1 MKFQNLFKN
10 ILFILFL
17 FLLSCQPEKTDVN
30 KLFANRNNIG
40 IHFENTLTYTED
52 FNPYLYRN
60 FYNGGGVSCGDIN
73 NDGLI
78 DIFFTGNQVENKL
91 YLNLGNWK
99 FEDITEK
106 AGVACPDVWCT
117 GANMVDVN
125 ADGLLDLYVCKGGD
139 PKGPR
144 RHNELF
150 INNGDLT
157 FTDQAKKYGLDIKGL
172 SIQSAFLDFDKDGD
186 LDCYILNNSTKPIGG
201 GLDLKSTSRDQSSP
215 EGNKFMINE
224 NGKFKDA
231 ARHVGIYNSDI
242 GFGLGI
248 TISDFNLDDWPD
260 IYISNDFFEKDY
272 LYLNQQNGTF
282 EESGT
287 HYFNSFSMGA
297 MGADAGDLDND
308 LCPDLMVTEM
318 FPGTLERQKTKA
330 VYESWKKYQL
340 AIKQGYDHQFPRNT
354 LQRNLAG
361 QSFSEIGRMAGVH
374 ATDWSWSC
382 LIQDFNNDTNK
393 EIFITNGIYKDL
405 LDRDYLGF
413 IADKERVGSMI
424 KQGERVITRL
434 IDSMPSTPI
443 SNHIF
448 ANTGNLFFEDKATEW
463 GLGKPGFSNGCAYA
477 DLDNDGDQ
485 DLIINN
491 VNAPSTVFENTSRHF
506 EDHHYI
512 DLQLSMDGKNPFA
525 IGSKVYL
532 YHVENKFVQELF
544 PSRGFQS
551 SVPYR
556 LHTGLG
562 KLNTPVDS
570 IIVVWP
576 NGKYERFENLPT
588 DSLYVIEKGSG
599 VAISNKPNTSQQ
611 KFRLDTLHTIA
622 GKNSFDQ
629 FDRDK
634 LIHRMN
640 PKKSPVITK
649 IKGTKNHYFIG
660 APKNQKSSI
669 VKITDKEMSILQ
681 SFDATNASEV
691 NDVVFLDMDK
701 DGDEDIFLACGGS
714 AFIKN
719 DPGLK
724 DIILENKGTR
734 YEVKNNF
741 VDCPSFAASAALAY
755 DWNEDGYEDLLV
767 ADRKSNQPYGEKGSI
782 HLLINQEGN
791 GFKSEVIPAFENL
804 GMISDMS
811 LMDADEDGIMELIVV
826 GEWMEVSIF
835 ALTGNNPIKS
845 SIDFGL
851 ENSRGLWNHVN
862 VQDFNNDGKDDLFI
876 GNCGHNT
883 GINTTHVLVVADFDK
898 NGKKDPILCL
908 KEGSKYFPVLDKDE
922 LTSVF
927 PQLNKRFLKYHKYAK
942 ASLSE
947 LLGSK
952 QVANAEKLPLQ
963 MTASKLYLN
972 DNGQLKEVDLP
983 KEVQYSS
990 VHCTILSEIFGEQ
1003 QILIGGNHYQVK
1015 PQYGRE
1021 DGSEMWRV
1029 SIPDGQQ
1036 KVNAESL
1043 QINGEIRSLVE
1054 LEEGFIFT
1062 NTNGDIIRC
1071 SEL

>member
-1 MKFQNLFKN
+1 MYRGVPLILILLF
-10 ILFILFL
+10 
-17 FLLSCQPEKTDVN
+17 LSCQKEKIATN
-30 KLFANRNNIG
+30 TLFVEKKDIS
-40 IHFENTLTYTED
+40 IQFENTLTYTED

-78 DIFFTGNQVENKL
+78 DIFFTGNQVDNKL
-91 YLNLGNWK
+91 YLNLGNWQ
-99 FEDITEK
+99 FEDITEI

-117 GANMVDVN
+117 GANMVDIN

-139 PKGPR
+139 PNGPR
-144 RHNELF
+144 RYNELF

-157 FTDQAKKYGLDIKGL
+157 FTDQAKAYGLDIKGL

-201 GLDLKSTSRDQSSP
+201 GLDLKSTSRDEASP
-215 EGNKFMINE
+215 DGNKFMINE
-224 NGKFKDA
+224 NGKFKDV
-231 ARHVGIYNSDI
+231 ARKVGIYNSDI

-272 LYLNQQNGTF
+272 LYINQQNGTF
-282 EESGT
+282 QESGT
-287 HYFNSFSMGA
+287 AYFNSLPLGA

-318 FPGTLERQKTKA
+318 LPGNLERRKTKA
-330 VYESWKKYQL
+330 VYETWKKYNL

-354 LQRNLAG
+354 LQRNLG
-361 QSFSEIGRMAGVH
+361 GESFAEVGRMAGVN

-393 EIFITNGIYKDL
+393 EIFISNGIYKDL

-424 KQGERVITRL
+424 KQGGRVITKL

-443 SNHIF
+443 PNHLF
-448 ANTGNLFFEDKATEW
+448 SNTGDLVYKDMATEW
-463 GLGKPGFSNGCAYA
+463 GLGEPGFSNGCAYA

-485 DLIINN
+485 DLIVSN
-491 VNAPSTVFENTSRHF
+491 VNAVASVYENTAQDIEGNHF
-506 EDHHYI
+506 I
-512 DLQLSMDGKNPFA
+512 DVQLSLPGKNRFA

-532 YHVENKFVQELF
+532 YHNGNTYMQELF

-562 KLNTPVDS
+562 KSDVPVDS
-570 IIVVWP
+570 LIVVWP
-576 NGKYERFENLPT
+576 NGKYERFENLKT
-588 DSLYVIEKGSG
+588 DSLYMLEKGSG
-599 VAISNKPNTSQQ
+599 TLFSNLQNQHEEIIV
-611 KFRLDTLHTIA
+611 LDTLHTIP

-640 PKKSPVITK
+640 PKKSPLIKK
-649 IKGTKNHYFIG
+649 IEGTKNHYFLG
-660 APKNQKSSI
+660 APKNQNSSI
-669 VKITDKEMSILQ
+669 VKITDGKMSILQ
-681 SFDATNASEV
+681 SFDATNPSEV
-691 NDVVFLDMDK
+691 NDVVFLDMDN

-724 DIILENKGTR
+724 DIILENKGNS
-734 YEVKNNF
+734 YMIQNNF
-741 VDCPSFAASAALAY
+741 IDQKPISTSAALPY
-755 DWNEDGYEDLLV
+755 DWNQDGYQDLLIS
-767 ADRKSNQPYGEKGSI
+767 DSKHNQPYGEKGSVI
-782 HLLINQEGN
+782 VLINQQGK
-791 GFKSEVIPAFENL
+791 GFKSQTISAFENL
-804 GMISDMS
+804 GIITDIG
-811 LMDADEDGIMELIVV
+811 LIDIDKDQKMELIIV
-826 GEWMEVSIF
+826 GEWMDVTIF
-835 ALTGNNPIKS
+835 SLTKNGPQERNS
-845 SIDFGL
+845 DFGFK
-851 ENSRGLWNHVN
+851 NSNGLWNHVKI
-862 VQDFNNDGKDDLFI
+862 QDFNNDGTVDLFL

-883 GINTTHVLVVADFDK
+883 GFNSNHVLVVTDFNG

-908 KEGSKYFPVLDKDE
+908 KDNGKYFPVLDKDE

-927 PQLNKRFLKYHKYAK
+927 PQLNKQFLKYHKYAK

-947 LLGSK
+947 LLGTE
-952 QVANAEKLPLQ
+952 QVAAAEKIPLEE
-963 MTASKLYLN
+963 TASQLYLN
-972 DNGQLKEVDLP
+972 DNGQLKKVELP
-983 KEVQYSS
+983 SEIQYSS
-990 VHCTILSEIFGEQ
+990 VHTTLLTEISGEHHL
-1003 QILIGGNHYQVK
+1003 LIGGNNYQIK
-1015 PQYGRE
+1015 PQFGRE
-1021 DGSEMWRV
+1021 DGSQMW
-1029 SIPDGQQ
+1029 QL
-1036 KVNAESL
+1036 SL
-1043 QINGEIRSLVE
+1043 PSNQRDKKDLAIKSLNINGEIRSLVNTE
-1054 LEEGFIFT
+1054 DGFLLT

-1071 SEL
+1071 SNL